1 MDIRQLCE
9 NAGEAS
15 VKMAALS
22 GEVKNNALL
31 KISEA
36 LLANSNKIIEANQHD
51 LERSEKDNLAS
62 PLLKRLKFDEKKLND
77 VVEGIKSLMS
87 LEEPVGKT
95 LFSNMLDDDLEL
107 FKVTCPIGVIGIIFE
122 SRPDA
127 LVQISTLCLKSGNC
141 VLLKGGS
148 EAKETNRVLT
158 DVIEEAT
165 VAAGLPK
172 GWISLLES
180 RDDVSEMLKMDEYI
194 DLVIPRGSNEFVR
207 YIMDN
212 SRIPVMGHADG
223 ICHVYVDSGADLEMA
238 KKITVD
244 SKTQYVAVCNAT
256 ETLLVDRAVAKEF
269 LPGLKAE
276 LDKKNV
282 EVFGDEETAKIIEV
296 KPASDKDWATEY
308 LDYIISI
315 KIVSGVDEAIKHIN
329 TYGSG
334 HTDSIVTKDKTT
346 AVKFMNLVDS
356 GNVFWNASTR
366 FSDGFKYGFGAEVGI
381 STSKLHARGPV
392 GLDGLLSYKYM
403 LIGKGQIVDDYA
415 TNKRQFK
422 HVKMNKQI
430 EEI

>member
-9 NAGEAS
+9 NAGNAS
-15 VKMAALS
+15 VKMAELS
-22 GEVKNNALL
+22 GEVKNNALS
-31 KISEA
+31 KIADA
-36 LLANSNKIIEANQHD
+36 LLANSKRIIEANQHD
-51 LERSEKDNLAS
+51 LLRSEKENLAS

-77 VVEGIKSLMS
+77 VVEGIKSLKA

-95 LFSNMLDDDLEL
+95 IISNMLDDGLEL

-148 EAKETNRVLT
+148 EAKETNQVLT
-158 DVIEEAT
+158 EVIEEAT

-180 RDDVSEMLKMDEYI
+180 RDDVNEMLKMDEYI
-194 DLVIPRGSNEFVR
+194 DLLIPRGSNEFVR

-269 LPGLKAE
+269 LPALKAE
-276 LDKKNV
+276 FDKKNV
-282 EVFGDEETAKIIEV
+282 EIFGDEETVKIIEV
-296 KPASDKDWATEY
+296 KPASDQDWATEY

-346 AVKFMNLVDS
+346 AIKFMNLVDS

-403 LIGKGQIVDDYA
+403 LIGNGQIVDDYA
-415 TNKRQFK
+415 TNKKQFK
-422 HVKMNKQI
+422 HVRINKQI
-430 EEI
+430 EDI